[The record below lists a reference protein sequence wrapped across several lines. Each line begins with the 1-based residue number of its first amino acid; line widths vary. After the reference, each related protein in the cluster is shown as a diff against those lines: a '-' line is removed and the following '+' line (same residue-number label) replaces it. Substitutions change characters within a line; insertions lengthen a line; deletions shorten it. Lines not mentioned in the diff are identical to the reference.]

1 MPQLKKVVL
10 AVGNR
15 LIYADTYEQAVA
27 QLSNGAQELVQQASA
42 APAAANTTRAA
53 QAAAAPGADPRL
65 QRVRDHLRRYRD
77 LAAQGHWSEAGKE
90 LEAIEAE
97 VK

>member
-27 QLSNGAQELVQQASA
+27 QLSNGAQELVQQATA
-42 APAAANTTRAA
+42 APAAANTRAA
-53 QAAAAPGADPRL
+53 PAAVPGADPRL